1 MLDFFLDESSLAA
14 LLGDVQGN
22 TEKILEILAS
32 IEVVSDSQHTN
43 FYRDENIYSLAVGG
57 TTIADL
63 VFQEWGTSR
72 DTLLRLQIC
81 MGRLTQVPSPAAGP
95 LFGTELLAKRGA
107 GGIVTA
113 EALSDCVW
121 WNREKMYALLTPLQ
135 FPASLRFL
143 FLAEGLGEAEFSSFV
158 ASMFPDLH
166 FCVVPDCKKLGLTY
180 VDYIGKLIAHLSW
193 LNDRANAAFSRH
205 PTQDFA
211 SDAAQYSVEI
221 SPESS
226 LTHKNKKA
234 VRERTVLI
242 GGKEV
247 YCEWHSKFT
256 FDRGRIHFF
265 PFREALDGEIKKV
278 VGKKLIIG
286 VVATH
291 LTT

>member
-14 LLGDVQGN
+14 LLKDVQGN
-22 TEKILEILAS
+22 SERILEILTS
-32 IEVVSDSQHTN
+32 MEVVSNSQHTN
-43 FYRDENIYSLAVGG
+43 FYRDENVYSLAVGG
-57 TTIADL
+57 TLIADL

-81 MGRLTQVPSPAAGP
+81 MGRLTQVPSPASGP
-95 LFGTELLAKRGA
+95 LFGTELLANRGA

-113 EALSDCVW
+113 EALSSYDW
-121 WNREKMYALLTPLQ
+121 WNHEKMYALLTSLQ

-143 FLAEGLGEAEFSSFV
+143 FLAEGLGEAEYSSFV
-158 ASMFPDLH
+158 ESMFPDLH
-166 FCVVPDCKKLGLTY
+166 FFEVPHCKTLGLTY
-180 VDYIGKLIAHLSW
+180 VDYIGKLVAHLSW
-193 LNDRANAAFSRH
+193 LNDHANDAFSRH
-205 PTQDFA
+205 PAQDFA
-211 SDAAQYSVEI
+211 SDAAQYGVEI
-221 SPESS
+221 SPESP

-234 VRERTVLI
+234 VRERTILI

-265 PFREALDGEIKKV
+265 PFREALDDEIKKV
-278 VGKKLIIG
+278 VGKKLIVG